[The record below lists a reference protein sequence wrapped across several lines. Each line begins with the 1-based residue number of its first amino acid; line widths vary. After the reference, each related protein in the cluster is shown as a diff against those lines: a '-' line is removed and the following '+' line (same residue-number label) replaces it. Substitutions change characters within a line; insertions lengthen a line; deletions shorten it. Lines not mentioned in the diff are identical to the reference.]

1 MATTIQSSQYGAS
14 SKIST
19 ALARSFE
26 RPGRTTQTVDATR
39 PKASSATHLA
49 APVLKPRTPPPFVPA
64 PCSMQ
69 TSPSNSA
76 GKPQFPA
83 TPPAFVPALC
93 NTQASQS
100 NCRSRL
106 PELSPVLLSPT
117 STAFTQARPRHYL
130 PSGFRYHV
138 QGILSSDTSSSQ
150 QCHSSRPSA
159 RSTSWVN
166 NPGLADLQSS
176 GRADSIPT
184 PLSALLTVATSCGI
198 PLFTLHSVF
207 PFLSFLSY
215 LFFLYIKPTQPTHP
229 DTDSFF

>member
-1 MATTIQSSQYGAS
+1 MATTTQSSQYGAS
-14 SKIST
+14 PKIST

-64 PCSMQ
+64 
-69 TSPSNSA
+69 
-76 GKPQFPA
+76 
-83 TPPAFVPALC
+83 LC
-93 NTQASQS
+93 NKQASQS
-100 NCRSRL
+100 NCRSQP
-106 PELSPVLLSPT
+106 PEVSPVLLSPT

-184 PLSALLTVATSCGI
+184 PLSALLAVATSCGI

-215 LFFLYIKPTQPTHP
+215 LF
-229 DTDSFF
+229 S